1 MVHMQPYFDFVCRK
15 SGKQA
20 LESRKSLSTLFEW
33 YKSEKLIYRK
43 CTKSDLRGF
52 LHCDWAGNL
61 DSRKIT
67 AGYCFKRDNSSG
79 ATSRAI
85 KFQKCVTTS
94 SAEVELNAVVEASK
108 EVAHLANLLKEMNI
122 DIEQPL

>member
-1 MVHMQPYFDFVCRK
+1 MFVENPGNKHWKAARACLRYLK
-15 SGKQA
+15 G
-20 LESRKSLSTLFEW
+20 T
-33 YKSEKLIYRK
+33 KSEKLIYRK
-43 CTKSDLRGF
+43 CKKSDLRGF

-67 AGYCFKRDNSSG
+67 TGYCFKRDNSSG

-108 EVAHLANLLKEMNI
+108 EVAQLANLLKEMNI